1 MRSLLFL
8 ACLAACGGSKP
19 AEPITAADR
28 VDTSNVAGATEPAT
42 PTENRPH
49 VTISAD
55 GIPQADGTPAVT
67 KSGSLALFLHV
78 ESNDQGK
85 PTAAWI
91 STVDL
96 TKGYVREEQHGK
108 VELAFDGSG
117 RDAAVAKLDE
127 TLGSKVTEE
136 VVPLTTVTGTG
147 SWSEFADQ
155 RIHVEQLN
163 DNPEEAVVKV
173 SIDGG
178 TAFEGKAPWLSPR
191 MPGYTAD
198 CTDGVEIMDVAY
210 SIEAKVAILYVD
222 VDGTGCRGAW
232 GIYPIKWK

>member
-8 ACLAACGGSKP
+8 ACLAACGGSKS

-28 VDTSNVAGATEPAT
+28 VDTSNVAGATVPPA
-42 PTENRPH
+42 PIENRPH
-49 VTISAD
+49 VTLGAN

-78 ESNDQGK
+78 ESNEQGK

-108 VELAFDGSG
+108 VELTFDGSG
-117 RDAAVAKLDE
+117 RDAAIAALDA

-136 VVPLTTVTGTG
+136 VVTLTTVTSTG
-147 SWSEFADQ
+147 SWSEFADE
-155 RIHVEQLN
+155 RMHVEQLN
-163 DNPEEAVVKV
+163 DNPENAVVKV
-173 SIDGG
+173 TVDGG
-178 TAFEGKAPWLSPR
+178 TVFEAKAPWLSPR

-210 SIEAKVAILYVD
+210 SVEAKVAILYVD

-232 GIYPIKWK
+232 GVYPIKWK

>member
-8 ACLAACGGSKP
+8 ACLGACGGPKP

-28 VDTSNVAGATEPAT
+28 VDTANVAGATEPAT
-42 PTENRPH
+42 PIENRPH
-49 VTISAD
+49 VTLGGD

-67 KSGSLALFLHV
+67 RSGSLALFLHV
-78 ESNDQGK
+78 ESNPQGK

-108 VELAFDGSG
+108 IELTFDGSG
-117 RDAAVAKLDE
+117 RDVAVAKLDE
-127 TLGSKVTEE
+127 TLGSQVTEE
-136 VVPLTTVTGTG
+136 VVPLTTVTSTG
-147 SWSEFADQ
+147 AWSEFADQ
-155 RIHVEQLN
+155 RFHVEQLG
-163 DNPEEAVVKV
+163 DNPEDAVVKV
-173 SIDGG
+173 SIDGA

-210 SIEAKVAILYVD
+210 SLEAKVALLYVD